1 MKAAFIALTGASLLM
16 AACSEDPYVN
26 RGTAIGAGVGG
37 VAGAVVGNNTGLG
50 TAGGA
55 AIGAVAG
62 GAAGNAAGAAVNPA
76 QEDAYWRG
84 AYTGEPYY
92 SPMMSYD
99 DYAPAYRLGYTGRG
113 RYNRSFDEAENDL
126 SRDWESTRGSSR
138 LSWPEARHAAR
149 AAWHRVERAIPGDA
163 DGDGR

>member
-1 MKAAFIALTGASLLM
+1 VANPKPGDELGQHNLSTGA
-16 AACSEDPYVN
+16 
-26 RGTAIGAGVGG
+26 GAGGG
-37 VAGAVVGNNTGLG
+37 AA
-50 TAGGA
+50 AGA
-55 AIGAVAG
+55 AIGAAGGPIGMAAGAAIGAMAG

-84 AYTGEPYY
+84 AYTGESYY

-99 DYAPAYRLGYTGRG
+99 DYAPAYRLGYSNRG
-113 RYNRSFDEAENDL
+113 RYSSFDEAETSL
-126 SRDWESTRGSSR
+126 SRDWESTKGTSR

-163 DGDGR
+163 DHDGR